1 MKKYKH
7 RTSKWI
13 VVLVI
18 LALVV
23 GVTTLLRQSP
33 IGITEMADSNQEYT
47 DSDSLYF
54 NQLEDKCAE
63 MTIEQR
69 QEFKKYCE
77 SALER
82 LNYDITSDSINPE
95 EQHNKI
101 LSRQFIER
109 ELELVKK
116 YLQQ

>member
-23 GVTTLLRQSP
+23 GVTTLLRQAP

-47 DSDSLYF
+47 
-54 NQLEDKCAE
+54 K
-63 MTIEQR
+63 
-69 QEFKKYCE
+69 
-77 SALER
+77 
-82 LNYDITSDSINPE
+82 
-95 EQHNKI
+95 
-101 LSRQFIER
+101 
-109 ELELVKK
+109 
-116 YLQQ
+116 